1 MTGQIEDN
9 TEDKNEDTSEGHDET
24 EAEVSEAVADGD
36 IVVDFD
42 ETVGDLAAVLDVEK
56 MEAKVESTSPDEV
69 AEKAAVRKRL
79 EEIREQQES
88 ALDSTYNIKL
98 DDDFSS

>member
-1 MTGQIEDN
+1 MTGDIEDN
-9 TEDKNEDTSEGHDET
+9 TDGNNEGNTESEND
-24 EAEVSEAVADGD
+24 VSEAVADGD

-56 MEAKVESTSPDEV
+56 LEAKVESASPDEI

-79 EEIREQQES
+79 EEIREQKES
-88 ALDSTYNIKL
+88 ALDDTYNIKL
-98 DDDFSS
+98 DDDFSV